1 MTLILDDEEHKNQL
15 EEKLDLILDQLTV
28 VTELLKTIA
37 GREDEQDEEILD
49 GDHATARP
57 TNRCMPAPLV
67 TSASAR
73 HCQGVPPERGSL
85 PQGSSCCVCVM

>member
-49 GDHATARP
+49 GDH
-57 TNRCMPAPLV
+57 
-67 TSASAR
+67 
-73 HCQGVPPERGSL
+73 
-85 PQGSSCCVCVM
+85 